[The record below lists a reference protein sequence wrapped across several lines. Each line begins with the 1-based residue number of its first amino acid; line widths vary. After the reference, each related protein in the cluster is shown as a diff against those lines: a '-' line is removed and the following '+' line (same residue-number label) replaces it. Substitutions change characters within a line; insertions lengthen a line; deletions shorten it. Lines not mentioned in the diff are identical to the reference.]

1 MGHLSTLN
9 LRGVATVGTPLVV
22 SAWIKFLFDHHFR
35 FLFPPPLLFVAG
47 AMGRRAR
54 NKQGDPL
61 PLDADPDLNSSSK
74 ASRLKSKPGLEA
86 KPSASNLNAK
96 LGKRKPERDDEGR
109 ATKRFKEARSTGTSK
124 PLAKAS
130 SAKKPTPKAKGKPV
144 KPTRKEVDLEE
155 DEVMD
160 DDDSVGWEDI
170 DRVDVRTEAR
180 CVCLSGDVDNSS
192 QFEGHPPQIIVP
204 RQRLYRRQRRR

>member
-1 MGHLSTLN
+1 
-9 LRGVATVGTPLVV
+9 
-22 SAWIKFLFDHHFR
+22 LFDHPFR

-61 PLDADPDLNSSSK
+61 PLDADPDLNGSSK
-74 ASRLKSKPGLEA
+74 ISRLKSKSGPKA
-86 KPSASNLNAK
+86 KSSASNLNAK

-124 PLAKAS
+124 PLVKVGY
-130 SAKKPTPKAKGKPV
+130 AKKPAAKAKGRPV
-144 KPTRKEVDLEE
+144 KPSGKEVDFEE

-160 DDDSVGWEDI
+160 HDGSVGWEDI

-180 CVCLSGDVDNSS
+180 CVSVGGCRC
-192 QFEGHPPQIIVP
+192 FVP
-204 RQRLYRRQRRR
+204 I